1 MKWTETGAD
10 TLRRWTCSDLPGITV
25 QAWGAGFAALLVRYP
40 DPPRVEVRATL
51 IEAMWAAEHM
61 VDRPADLRGLAA
73 RVAMPEP
80 APRPG
85 SQPVTPSLVDLL
97 RWAGMHEQADDV
109 EARAA
114 VGRAKYGADLTA
126 DNGRDHVNDL
136 RQELADALQYARAAI
151 MAGRRDEAAAVVDA
165 YCMGLRLVVGGA
177 GG

>member
-1 MKWTETGAD
+1 MMWTETGAD
-10 TLRRWTCSDLPGITV
+10 TFRRWTCSDLPGITV
-25 QAWGAGFAALLVRYP
+25 QPWGAGFAALLVRYP

-85 SQPVTPSLVDLL
+85 SKPVTPSLVSTL
-97 RWAGMHEQADDV
+97 RGFGMHEQADDV
-109 EARAA
+109 EARA
-114 VGRAKYGADLTA
+114 VFGQAKYGTDLTA
-126 DNGRDHVNDL
+126 DNGRDHVVDL
-136 RQELADALQYARAAI
+136 RQELADALQYAQAAV
-151 MAGRRDEAAAVVDA
+151 MAGRRDEAVAVVEA
-165 YCMGLRLVVGGA
+165 YCEALRVVVGA

>member
-51 IEAMWAAEHM
+51 IDAMWAAEHM
-61 VDRPADLRGLAA
+61 VGRPADLRGLAA

-80 APRPG
+80 APRLG
-85 SQPVTPSLVDLL
+85 SQPVTPSLVTIL
-97 RWAGMHEQADDV
+97 RGSGMHEQADEV

-114 VGRAKYGADLTA
+114 FGLAKYGTALTA
-126 DNGRDHVNDL
+126 DNGRDHLNDM
-136 RQELADALQYARAAI
+136 RQELADALQYARAAVI
-151 MAGRRDEAAAVVDA
+151 SGRRSEAAAVADA
-165 YCMGLRLVVGGA
+165 YCDALRVVLTEVGG
-177 GG
+177 